1 MRFIGIFAVFILLLN
16 SQKIDAQSLDTYRWK
31 NRIILLKG
39 ANLDSDWLQAQLKRL
54 KSHAQELLE
63 REILL
68 FLVNDEEVY
77 NGMFTKTELQVDS
90 IITQFGLTNF
100 EGLVLIGKG
109 GKTKLKKG
117 VYSTYF
123 DIIELIDSMPIRKR
137 EADDTKK
144 ID

>member
-1 MRFIGIFAVFILLLN
+1 MHFIGIFAVFILLLN

-100 EGLVLIGKG
+100 SA
-109 GKTKLKKG
+109 
-117 VYSTYF
+117 Y
-123 DIIELIDSMPIRKR
+123 RKR
-137 EADDTKK
+137 RQN
-144 ID
+144 

>member
-1 MRFIGIFAVFILLLN
+1 MHFIGIFAVFILLLN

-109 GKTKLKKG
+109 GKTKLKKEFIAHT
-117 VYSTYF
+117 ST
-123 DIIELIDSMPIRKR
+123 SSN
-137 EADDTKK
+137 
-144 ID
+144 